1 MLRIRGLV
9 FNYRRAEQP
18 VLSGIDLDLPRG
30 EILGLLG
37 PNGAG
42 KTTLIS
48 LISDLL
54 PLQQGDIMLDGEP
67 LEQARRRQPN
77 ALALVPQDYAFYPM
91 LSVAENLQ
99 FFGGVQGLGGAILRQ
114 RIAYCSAFAQL
125 EVFMTK
131 RAGDLSGGL
140 RRRLNLAIGLLADP
154 AVLLLDE
161 PTVGVDPQS
170 RHFLLDSI
178 RGLRDAGK
186 TILYTSHYMD
196 EVEAIC
202 DRVAIIDHGRIL
214 LAGSLPEVLR
224 GDAPEARFRLSNPLP
239 KQLHEDWRAHRG
251 LRDEGGN
258 TYALSIA
265 GSDHLSQ
272 LLQQLVEARCAVLGM
287 SYGGQNLE
295 QVFMRLTHRS
305 LRD

>member
-1 MLRIRGLV
+1 MLQINRV
-9 FNYRRAEQP
+9 FFHYRRGEQP
-18 VLSGIDLDLPRG
+18 VLDGIDLQVPRG
-30 EILGLLG
+30 AIFGLLG

-48 LISDLL
+48 LIAGLL
-54 PLQQGDIMLDGEP
+54 PIGKGEIMLGGQP
-67 LEQARRRQPN
+67 LDDARWQQPN
-77 ALALVPQDYAFYPM
+77 SLALVPQDYAFYPM
-91 LSVAENLQ
+91 LTVAENLR
-99 FFGGVQGLGGAILRQ
+99 FFAGVQGLPREVSRQ
-114 RIAYCSAFAQL
+114 RVAYCASFAQL
-125 EVFMTK
+125 EPVLGK
-131 RAGDLSGGL
+131 RAGELSGGL

-154 AVLLLDE
+154 DLLLLDE

-178 RGLRDAGK
+178 RGLRNEGK

-214 LAGSLPEVLR
+214 VSGSLPAVLCS
-224 GDAPEARFRLSNPLP
+224 DVPEARFRLAQPLP
-239 KQLHEDWRAHRG
+239 QQLHDDWQAHLG
-251 LRDEGGN
+251 LLAEGGN
-258 TYALSIA
+258 AYSMPLAAFRDLPELARKLS
-265 GSDHLSQ
+265 
-272 LLQQLVEARCAVLGM
+272 EAQCDVLGM

>member
-1 MLRIRGLV
+1 MLQINRV
-9 FNYRRAEQP
+9 FFHYRRGEQP
-18 VLSGIDLDLPRG
+18 VLDGIDLQVPRG
-30 EILGLLG
+30 AIFGLLG

-48 LISDLL
+48 LIAGLL
-54 PLQQGDIMLDGEP
+54 PIGKGEIMLGGRHLDD
-67 LEQARRRQPN
+67 ARRQQPN
-77 ALALVPQDYAFYPM
+77 SLALVPQDYAFYPM
-91 LSVAENLQ
+91 LTVAENLR
-99 FFGGVQGLGGAILRQ
+99 FFAGVQGLSREKSRQ
-114 RIAYCSAFAQL
+114 RVAYCSSFAQL
-125 EVFMTK
+125 ESVLGK
-131 RAGDLSGGL
+131 RAGELSGGL

-154 AVLLLDE
+154 DLLLLDE

-178 RGLRDAGK
+178 RGLRDEGK

-214 LAGSLPEVLR
+214 VSGSLPEVLCS
-224 GDAPEARFRLSNPLP
+224 DVPEARFRLAQPLP
-239 KQLHEDWRAHRG
+239 QKLHDDWQAHQG
-251 LRDEGGN
+251 LLEEGGN
-258 TYALSIA
+258 AYSMPLAAFRDLPELANRLS
-265 GSDHLSQ
+265 
-272 LLQQLVEARCAVLGM
+272 EAQCDVLGM

>member
-1 MLRIRGLV
+1 MLRIDRI
-9 FNYRRAEQP
+9 FFQYRRSEQA
-18 VLSGIDLDLPRG
+18 VLDGIDLEVPRG
-30 EILGLLG
+30 AIFGLLG

-42 KTTLIS
+42 KTTRIS
-48 LISDLL
+48 LIAGLL
-54 PLQQGDIMLDGEP
+54 PIDRGAITLGGQS
-67 LEQARRRQPN
+67 LEQARRQQPN
-77 ALALVPQDYAFYPM
+77 SLALVPQDYAFYPM
-91 LSVAENLQ
+91 LTVAENLR
-99 FFGGVQGLGGAILRQ
+99 FFAGVQGLSREIARQ
-114 RIAYCSAFAQL
+114 RVAYCASFAQL
-125 EVFMTK
+125 ETVLGK
-131 RAGDLSGGL
+131 RAGELSGGL

-154 AVLLLDE
+154 DLLLLDE

-178 RGLRDAGK
+178 RGLRDQGK

-214 LAGSLPEVLR
+214 VAGSLPEVLSS
-224 GDAPEARFRLSNPLP
+224 DTPEARFRLVQPLP
-239 KQLHEDWRAHRG
+239 QELRDDWQARLG
-251 LRDEGGN
+251 LQDEGGN
-258 TYALSIA
+258 AYSLPLAGFQDLPELACRLS
-265 GSDHLSQ
+265 
-272 LLQQLVEARCAVLGM
+272 EAQCEVLGM

>member
-1 MLRIRGLV
+1 MLRIDQV
-9 FNYRRAEQP
+9 FFHYRNSQQP
-18 VLSGIDLDLPRG
+18 VLDGVDLEVPRG
-30 EILGLLG
+30 GIFGLLG

-48 LISDLL
+48 LIAGLL
-54 PLQQGDIMLDGEP
+54 PIDKGEITLDGQP
-67 LEQARRRQPN
+67 LNDARRRQPN
-77 ALALVPQDYAFYPM
+77 SLALVPQDYAFYPM
-91 LSVAENLQ
+91 LTVAENLR
-99 FFGGVQGLGGAILRQ
+99 FFAGVQGLSREISRQ
-114 RIAYCSAFAQL
+114 RVSYCAAFAQL
-125 EVFMTK
+125 DAVLGK
-131 RAGDLSGGL
+131 RADELSGGL

-154 AVLLLDE
+154 DLLLLDE

-178 RGLRDAGK
+178 RGLRDQGK

-214 LAGSLPEVLR
+214 VSGSLPEVLCS
-224 GDAPEARFRLSNPLP
+224 DVPEARFRLAQPLP
-239 KQLHEDWRAHRG
+239 QQLHEDWQARLG
-251 LRDEGGN
+251 LRGEGANAYSLPLAGFKN
-258 TYALSIA
+258 LPELARQLS
-265 GSDHLSQ
+265 
-272 LLQQLVEARCAVLGM
+272 EAHCEVLGM